1 MTRAARRQKKAE
13 ERKTKQKVKG
23 GDAGIDWKD
32 EGEHDD
38 CEEDKR
44 TPRRIAAVRDALAVA
59 LQIVNILLASFGL
72 AIVALAVVWT
82 VQLRRI
88 YPAFSGPGRDENCT
102 LHLSWFLSLCLG
114 CGLFTTTCALTGA
127 LII

>member
-1 MTRAARRQKKAE
+1 MTRAARRQKKGE
-13 ERKTKQKVKG
+13 EGKKKQKAKG

-32 EGEHDD
+32 EGEDDD

-44 TPRRIAAVRDALAVA
+44 TPRKIVAVRDALTVA

-82 VQLRRI
+82 VQLKRI
-88 YPAFSGPGRDENCT
+88 AFSGSGRDENCA

-127 LII
+127 FII